1 MRTVSLMTANQKFSK
16 LIREVENGQ
25 GIVITRRG
33 RPVAKLL
40 PHKAEK
46 TDDPEWKAAYDRMM
60 TRLKKG
66 ASLGGLKIDRDE
78 LYDRLL
84 LNPR

>member
-1 MRTVSLMTANQKFSK
+1 MRTVSLMTANQKFSR

-25 GIVITRRG
+25 GVVITRRG

-40 PHKAEK
+40 PHTADK
-46 TDDPEWKAAYDRMM
+46 TDDPEWKATYDRMM
-60 TRLKKG
+60 TRLREG

-78 LYDRLL
+78 LHDR
-84 LNPR
+84 